1 MREDI
6 VGMLKN
12 AVEHGGRPEQVARS
26 LINSGYNAAEV
37 EQALA
42 FITGGTLSLLNAQ
55 QQQPVNVRP
64 LTSGQ
69 AVIRQQIP
77 PQQSP
82 YPQTP
87 QMNYVPNQQMQ
98 YPQQYARP
106 LPSIRQ
112 DYSSPG
118 AGKLIFLIFTLLIL
132 LGGLISA
139 IIFKDKILNFFG

>member
-42 FITGGTLSLLNAQ
+42 FITGGTLSLLNAP

-69 AVIRQQIP
+69 TVMRQQISS
-77 PQQSP
+77 QQAP

-87 QMNYVPNQQMQ
+87 QMNYAPNQQMQ
-98 YPQQYARP
+98 YPQYARP

-112 DYSSPG
+112 DYSGPG